1 MFLTVRSGSLMLK
14 LCLNP
19 VSSVPFVL
27 VRRSLVLRLP
37 IVLLGPCDR
46 TKQETGRIRYFPVQ
60 FESHPNNPV
69 ESKCSRPSQY
79 MIAAVC
85 RCKHTH

>member
-1 MFLTVRSGSLMLK
+1 MFLTVGSGSLMLK

-27 VRRSLVLRLP
+27 VRRSLMLRLP

-60 FESHPNNPV
+60 FESF
-69 ESKCSRPSQY
+69 STIQLKAS
-79 MIAAVC
+79 AAVL
-85 RCKHTH
+85 HST

>member
-1 MFLTVRSGSLMLK
+1 MLK
-14 LCLNP
+14 LCSNP

-46 TKQETGRIRYFPVQ
+46 TKQETGRIRYFSVR
-60 FESHPNNPV
+60 FESF
-69 ESKCSRPSQY
+69 STIQLKAS
-79 MIAAVC
+79 AAVL
-85 RCKHTH
+85 HST

>member
-1 MFLTVRSGSLMLK
+1 MFFTVRSGSLMLK

-46 TKQETGRIRYFPVQ
+46 TKQETGGIRYFPVR
-60 FESHPNNPV
+60 FESF
-69 ESKCSRPSQY
+69 STIQLKAS
-79 MIAAVC
+79 AAVL
-85 RCKHTH
+85 HST